1 MVQLSQKLKTY
12 IESKGQDVSEC
23 LLYLFSC
30 RFELNYKCSEET
42 FQFLSENQFI
52 KLNLMSNKIIT
63 LIGLFED
70 EEINLPDIDL
80 SVQQIVAERIDE
92 YRKLFKGIR
101 TGSIGEK
108 QQVIQLLTQFCL
120 ENNVTFDQV
129 LETTE
134 LYMDYTE
141 RHLVSNADNFILKT
155 DKNGNSISL
164 LKIALEEQE
173 MSGSSENRTWKTI

>member
-1 MVQLSQKLKTY
+1 M
-12 IESKGQDVSEC
+12 
-23 LLYLFSC
+23 
-30 RFELNYKCSEET
+30 
-42 FQFLSENQFI
+42 
-52 KLNLMSNKIIT
+52 
-63 LIGLFED
+63 
-70 EEINLPDIDL
+70 
-80 SVQQIVAERIDE
+80 
-92 YRKLFKGIR
+92 
-101 TGSIGEK
+101 
-108 QQVIQLLTQFCL
+108 LTQFCL